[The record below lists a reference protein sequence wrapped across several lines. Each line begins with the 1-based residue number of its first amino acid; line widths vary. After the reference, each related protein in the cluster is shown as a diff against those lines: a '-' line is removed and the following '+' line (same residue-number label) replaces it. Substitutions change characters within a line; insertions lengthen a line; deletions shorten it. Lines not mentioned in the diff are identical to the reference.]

1 MQTESLVSRK
11 EIDALAD
18 AIAEVAVQLDVATHT
33 LLTHLRR
40 FDEVGGWGRQGALT
54 CAQWLSWR
62 IGMGV
67 GMARERVRIA
77 HALGKLPLVDA
88 AMARGELSY
97 SKVRAIT
104 RTATEKTEATLVE
117 MARCSTAA
125 QLEKI
130 CRRYRQIDA
139 SAEAE
144 RAREDQ
150 RWVRIGDSEDGMVRV
165 ELQLRPEEARRV
177 MEAIESSGE
186 GTMADRALAM
196 ADTVLRGDA
205 ADRSPTEVVVHV
217 AAATLTG
224 NLEDG
229 TCVPAEVARR
239 LCCDGGLVT
248 VIDDAD
254 GKTLDV
260 EHKTRAIPASIGR
273 ALRMRDDGYRFP
285 GCSNRRA
292 EAHHLHHWVDGG
304 ETSLENLVSLCARHH
319 RYVHELGFSLIE
331 QEGELL
337 FLDPDGEEIPRC
349 GARPPAAYDVLRR
362 MRETARARGLDLT
375 PHTATPQWNG
385 DAPDYDACLQRL
397 DSAERRAPAS
407 DHREAAS

>member
-1 MQTESLVSRK
+1 MQTEKLVSRQ

-130 CRRYRQIDA
+130 CRLC
-139 SAEAE
+139 
-144 RAREDQ
+144 RARHNRHYADPAVMP
-150 RWVRIGDSEDGMVRV
+150 RTGGPLDGEQIVGRGIIRGRSG
-165 ELQLRPEEARRV
+165 RPGAHR
-177 MEAIESSGE
+177 
-186 GTMADRALAM
+186 
-196 ADTVLRGDA
+196 RGD
-205 ADRSPTEVVVHV
+205 T
-217 AAATLTG
+217 
-224 NLEDG
+224 
-229 TCVPAEVARR
+229 
-239 LCCDGGLVT
+239 
-248 VIDDAD
+248 
-254 GKTLDV
+254 
-260 EHKTRAIPASIGR
+260 GR
-273 ALRMRDDGYRFP
+273 AW
-285 GCSNRRA
+285 
-292 EAHHLHHWVDGG
+292 H
-304 ETSLENLVSLCARHH
+304 
-319 RYVHELGFSLIE
+319 
-331 QEGELL
+331 
-337 FLDPDGEEIPRC
+337 
-349 GARPPAAYDVLRR
+349 
-362 MRETARARGLDLT
+362 ARA
-375 PHTATPQWNG
+375 Q
-385 DAPDYDACLQRL
+385 
-397 DSAERRAPAS
+397 
-407 DHREAAS
+407 